1 MDKRDIVSSLK
12 EALHKDIEGC
22 QMVKA
27 VTLLIFSYSST
38 TNDKTKS
45 IAQNVTKSN
54 RYDVANEI
62 CRLVNCSAGDDIATV
77 YSPSSLQIQPNRSDT
92 LIQISIANKE
102 AIDKLIASNIKVE
115 IDNLLSDGNTVPEK
129 SIPLAQPTQ

>member
-1 MDKRDIVSSLK
+1 
-12 EALHKDIEGC
+12 
-22 QMVKA
+22 MVKA